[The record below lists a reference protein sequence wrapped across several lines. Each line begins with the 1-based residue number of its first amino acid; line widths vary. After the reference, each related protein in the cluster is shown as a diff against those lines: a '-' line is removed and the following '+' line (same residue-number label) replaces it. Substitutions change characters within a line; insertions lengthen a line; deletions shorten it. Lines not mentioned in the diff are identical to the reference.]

1 MIAGPALTFYLP
13 SSLASPLTLWQK
25 PTLQLFVGINN
36 PLRQDEIV
44 GLTCKMINSLY
55 HFYVFFFLGWFIKI
69 EYHNIRPV

>member
-25 PTLQLFVGINN
+25 PTLQLFVGMNN

-55 HFYVFFFLGWFIKI
+55 IFYVFLGGFIKI
-69 EYHNIRPV
+69 EYHNSRPV